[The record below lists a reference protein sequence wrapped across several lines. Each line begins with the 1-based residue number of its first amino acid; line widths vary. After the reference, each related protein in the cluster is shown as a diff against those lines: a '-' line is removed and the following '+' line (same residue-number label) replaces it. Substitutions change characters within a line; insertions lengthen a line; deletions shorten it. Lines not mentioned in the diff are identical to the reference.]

1 MELGIDFYRCTKG
14 FDKKCKKYKVTGN
27 TNVEKR
33 VNKIRRVVSEV
44 SFFVGDPVSVLLNC
58 IFISLRERFFLA
70 RVCLYLIIF
79 SNYKKKLKKNMT
91 LQTR

>member
-14 FDKKCKKYKVTGN
+14 FDKKCKKYKVVGN

-44 SFFVGDPVSVLLNC
+44 SFFVGNPVSVQ
-58 IFISLRERFFLA
+58 
-70 RVCLYLIIF
+70 
-79 SNYKKKLKKNMT
+79 K
-91 LQTR
+91 